1 MSWGKFFKSVGKAV
15 GTANTPAPPPRP
27 KSFPRMTM
35 AMIDSKGEPI
45 TKAQAVKLYKEYML
59 AVGFLDKDELTYHA
73 DDFAEEITRHQE
85 ELEHEAENDLASLQ
99 EQLKDLETQRKGE
112 TDAETKEFL
121 KEEIASVKD
130 DIKHEKTTNQPAVDA
145 LAAFKKDKRQFLIDY
160 VNHEVQG
167 A

>member
-1 MSWGKFFKSVGKAV
+1 
-15 GTANTPAPPPRP
+15 
-27 KSFPRMTM
+27 M

-59 AVGFLDKDELTYHA
+59 AVGFLDKDEINYHA
-73 DDFAEEITRHQE
+73 TGFAEEIARHQE
-85 ELEHEAENDLASLQ
+85 ELEHDAVNDLASLQ
-99 EQLKDLETQRKGE
+99 EQLKDLQAKYKGE

-121 KEEIASVKD
+121 KEDIASVKD
-130 DIKHEKTTNQPAVDA
+130 DIEKEKITNQPAVNA

-167 A
+167 R